1 MIFSS
6 SFPQTGGEW
15 TVLVSDDFNG
25 DAPTYFASASTPI
38 LAVYDGDVL
47 SDVDFLPITSHIGT
61 ANHNAAY
68 DISALTN
75 PSAKLFVW
83 DSITSGTPLLIE
95 EIDVAEIL
103 SEE

>member
-1 MIFSS
+1 MLISS
-6 SFPQTGGEW
+6 IDAVYRKERGSAAEW
-15 TVLVSDDFNG
+15 TLLDSKAWAG
-25 DAPTYFASASTPI
+25 RDAI

-61 ANHNAAY
+61 ANLNAAY